1 MSRGSARVFVPA
13 HVTGFF
19 SVHRASNP
27 LAAGSRGAGV
37 TLADGVH
44 VAVRRADEGGLTVD
58 GEATTVAPVERVL
71 DALDAS
77 PRIEVESD
85 VPIGAGFGV
94 SGAIALGTAIG
105 VNHVY
110 GRDRSENDLVR
121 IAHRAEVSAG
131 TGLGDV
137 VAQHRGGAPI
147 RLEPGA
153 PGYGQLDGI
162 PDRRVVEY
170 VSFGELSTAAVLGGD
185 TEQINQAGEAAL
197 EVLQAR
203 PTLDHLVVASRR
215 FARESGLAT
224 ESIRGVLADAEAAGG
239 SATMAMLGR
248 TVFGFGTG
256 LSDAGYEVTRCEMA
270 SGGVQ
275 VE

>member
-27 LAAGSRGAGV
+27 LATGSRGAGV
-37 TLADGVH
+37 TLTDGVR
-44 VAVRRADEGGLTVD
+44 VTVRRADEGGLTVD
-58 GEATTVAPVERVL
+58 DEATTVAPVEHVL
-71 DALDAS
+71 DALEAS

-85 VPIGAGFGV
+85 VPLGAGFGV

-105 VNHVY
+105 VNLVY
-110 GRDRSENDLVR
+110 ARDRSEDDLVR
-121 IAHRAEVSAG
+121 IAHRAEVAAG

-153 PGYGQLDGI
+153 PGYGRLDGI
-162 PDRRVVEY
+162 PDRRAVEY
-170 VSFGELSTAAVLGGD
+170 VSFGELSTPAVLGGD
-185 TEQINQAGEAAL
+185 TEQINRAGETAL
-197 EVLQAR
+197 KTLKAR
-203 PTLDHLVVASRR
+203 PTLDHLMTASRR
-215 FARESGLAT
+215 FSRESGLAT

-239 SATMAMLGR
+239 SATMALLGR

-275 VE
+275 ID